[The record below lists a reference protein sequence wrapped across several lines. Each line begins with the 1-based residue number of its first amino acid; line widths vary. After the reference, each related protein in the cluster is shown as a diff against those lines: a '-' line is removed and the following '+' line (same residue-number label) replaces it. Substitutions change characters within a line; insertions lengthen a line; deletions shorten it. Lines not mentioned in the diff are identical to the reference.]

1 MYRVI
6 PLNNGLWRI
15 EGVRQR
21 YFTAQAAYRAA
32 AQLELTP
39 GEHPQSRRALASLT
53 T

>member
-1 MYRVI
+1 MHRVI
-6 PLNNGLWRI
+6 PLDNGLWRI

-32 AQLELTP
+32 AQFELTP
-39 GEHPQSRRALASLT
+39 AQHPQYRRAPAPLT

>member
-1 MYRVI
+1 MHRVI

-21 YFTAQAAYRAA
+21 YFTAEAAYRTA
-32 AQLELTP
+32 AQLEHTP
-39 GEHPQSRRALASLT
+39 LNTRQSQRAPASLT

>member
-1 MYRVI
+1 MVRVI
-6 PLNNGLWRI
+6 PQDNGLWRI

-39 GEHPQSRRALASLT
+39 AQHPQSQRALTSLT